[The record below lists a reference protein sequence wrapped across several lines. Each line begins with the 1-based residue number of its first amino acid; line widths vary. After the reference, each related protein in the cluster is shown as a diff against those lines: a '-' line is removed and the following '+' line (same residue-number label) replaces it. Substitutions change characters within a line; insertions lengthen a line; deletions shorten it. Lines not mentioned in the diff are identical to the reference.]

1 MSELLCFVTD
11 KCNVLPVD
19 DVVKICVDF
28 YSESEI
34 INARSALDSTGVR
47 LPKRNGLSD
56 RLRLTMEDI
65 VKCVLDP
72 SVHVASPSRRDA
84 GFTFRPN
91 DGKKSVVIFYKFYY
105 KIDNT

>member
-11 KCNVLPVD
+11 NCNVLPVD
-19 DVVKICVDF
+19 YLVKICVDF

-34 INARSALDSTGVR
+34 INARSAVDSTGVR
-47 LPKRNGLSD
+47 LPKRNRLSN

-72 SVHVASPSRRDA
+72 SATVETIDLSAGETLVRILQRRGVESWA
-84 GFTFRPN
+84 Q
-91 DGKKSVVIFYKFYY
+91 
-105 KIDNT
+105 